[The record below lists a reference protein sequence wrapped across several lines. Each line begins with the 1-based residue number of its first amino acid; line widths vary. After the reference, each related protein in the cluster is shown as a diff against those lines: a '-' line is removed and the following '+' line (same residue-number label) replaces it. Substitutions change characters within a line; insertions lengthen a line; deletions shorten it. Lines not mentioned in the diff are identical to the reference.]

1 MQLQKGSLKFLG
13 IFSKI
18 YLVMGAGRHAL
29 YIAFFLSFFRQE
41 RNVTQYS
48 VSFEIKITFLRRL
61 SLFFTINRKPS
72 IESISRIGNK
82 YTSRRSVLMTLLA
95 WKQKWWDF
103 KYKGSKSFFAKFWE
117 SKTSIDTLLRW
128 WPHSQKECSK
138 ISLILTLC
146 MFHFHQAERRIFNV
160 WKTQY

>member
-1 MQLQKGSLKFLG
+1 
-13 IFSKI
+13 
-18 YLVMGAGRHAL
+18 MGAGRHAL
-29 YIAFFLSFFRQE
+29 YIACFLSFFPQE

-48 VSFEIKITFLRRL
+48 VSFEIKITFLRLL

-117 SKTSIDTLLRW
+117 SKTSIDTSLRW
-128 WPHSQKECSK
+128 WPLSQKECSK